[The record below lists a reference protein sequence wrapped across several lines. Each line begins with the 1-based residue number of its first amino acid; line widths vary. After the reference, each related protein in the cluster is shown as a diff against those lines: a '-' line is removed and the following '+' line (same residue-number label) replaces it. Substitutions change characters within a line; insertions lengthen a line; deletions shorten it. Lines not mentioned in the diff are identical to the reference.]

1 MNNSQYAINGRFQ
14 QQSFLIGQDP
24 DGKPYTLSFVTEG
37 KEHED
42 KLALASN
49 EELVREWISCLR
61 KKRVKPSE
69 VKYVVAAAKRAF
81 ATSDPIASATK
92 HRKPKVDLTDVV
104 RLNEL
109 CQRLFKVP
117 PTWEFEVID
126 PNPQKSW
133 STSKVTLP
141 EDYGVFAGGG
151 ASQDEAK
158 VPAAKAALNFLL
170 KNKRFILLLNE

>member
-1 MNNSQYAINGRFQ
+1 MNYQEYAINGRFQ
-14 QQSFLIGQDP
+14 VQSFLIGYDA
-24 DGKPYTLSFVTEG
+24 DGKPYTLSFVKEG
-37 KEHED
+37 KEHEE

-61 KKRVKPSE
+61 KKRVKSSD
-69 VKYVVAAAKRAF
+69 VKHVVAAAKRAF

-92 HRKPKVDLTDVV
+92 HRKPKIDLTDVV

-109 CQRLFKVP
+109 CQRLFKAP
-117 PTWEFEVID
+117 PTWEFEVVD

-141 EDYGVFAGGG
+141 DDLGAFAGGG
-151 ASQDEAK
+151 TSKEEAK
-158 VPAAKAALNFLL
+158 VPAAKAALNYLLRNNKFLVTL
-170 KNKRFILLLNE
+170 KK